1 MMSMDMFEECRA
13 HALACWKSAISDT
26 SKQYLTW
33 AQLLCWCLF
42 YVGFFHSRF
51 YKQYWRGIKNVI
63 KSNGL
68 SYRRLQLHWKWQV
81 LNYKKKGI
89 PSCKLGSHSSRYCGI
104 STSNQMPWQP
114 WPVGCWSLDLPT
126 SCNIPKCRLLRMCDP
141 LLYAISHIV
150 YIDSYQISASSC
162 KEGNMDFN
170 SSSENKPWRGKSQ
183 PKFSCFELQSSS
195 YFWSLE

>member
-1 MMSMDMFEECRA
+1 
-13 HALACWKSAISDT
+13 
-26 SKQYLTW
+26 
-33 AQLLCWCLF
+33 
-42 YVGFFHSRF
+42 
-51 YKQYWRGIKNVI
+51 
-63 KSNGL
+63 
-68 SYRRLQLHWKWQV
+68 
-81 LNYKKKGI
+81 
-89 PSCKLGSHSSRYCGI
+89 
-104 STSNQMPWQP
+104 
-114 WPVGCWSLDLPT
+114 
-126 SCNIPKCRLLRMCDP
+126 MCDP

>member
-42 YVGFFHSRF
+42 YVGFFNSRF

-104 STSNQMPWQP
+104 STSNQRPWQP
-114 WPVGCWSLDLPT
+114 WPLGCWSLDLPT
-126 SCNIPKCRLLRMCDP
+126 SCNIPKCRLL
-141 LLYAISHIV
+141 IENVWSIV
-150 YIDSYQISASSC
+150 IC
-162 KEGNMDFN
+162 
-170 SSSENKPWRGKSQ
+170 
-183 PKFSCFELQSSS
+183 
-195 YFWSLE
+195 YFTHCIYW